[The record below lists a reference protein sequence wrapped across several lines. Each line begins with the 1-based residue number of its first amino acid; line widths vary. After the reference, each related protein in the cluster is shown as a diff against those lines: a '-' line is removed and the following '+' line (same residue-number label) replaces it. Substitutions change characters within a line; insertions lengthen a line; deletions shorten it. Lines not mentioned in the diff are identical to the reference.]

1 MTMSSKKKKKHPW
14 EGFADNPL
22 AYEYGSGL
30 KGNVKEGKKDE
41 IDHIGDSLRDLDN
54 ADTEVL
60 SVSVEETLS
69 RKSKG
74 KEEVQVE
81 TVAESMT
88 PDKPETPVATG
99 DLKNAARDLRN
110 AQVELEIYFAAAKT
124 SLDIEAANSKKDPIK
139 MGILNRLGNQF
150 SILQREPHKAKVVIQ
165 DVDQLQGSVK
175 KSDAFFEKKKENKI
189 YKSLSS
195 LFTNIKN
202 AARAVIKLYEADSA
216 YNKLSGNK
224 SRLTALVN
232 PAVVMEMMEEIRPVV
247 KAQSAP
253 AATSVR
259 GSQAAAKKEL
269 SVSAPRLNR
278 SSTSSLFGSQS
289 ISRSMHPIER
299 VGLILFDYKS
309 DERSPMLKM
318 TLLMELKDKLK
329 KEGGNSQVVCDL
341 CDAICAE
348 LRKMRTDVF
357 SSSSRDSYKHTDQ
370 YVIGEIQAVMDGLD
384 TSSKKVLMSTKS
396 YKTYENDAANIANK
410 APPSPP
416 KLK

>member
-1 MTMSSKKKKKHPW
+1 MSSKKKKNHPW

-30 KGNVKEGKKDE
+30 KDNVKKGKEIE
-41 IDHIGDSLRDLDN
+41 IDHNADTIRDLDN

-60 SVSVEETLS
+60 SVSVDERLS
-69 RKSKG
+69 RNSKG
-74 KEEVQVE
+74 KEEIQVE
-81 TVAESMT
+81 AIAAPVM
-88 PDKPETPVATG
+88 PVKPIPPA

-110 AQVELEIYFAAAKT
+110 AGVELDMYFAAAKM
-124 SLDIEAANSKKDPIK
+124 SLDIAAAESKKDPVK
-139 MGILNRLGNQF
+139 VGIVKKLDNLF
-150 SILQREPHKAKVVIQ
+150 LILQREPQQAKVVINN
-165 DVDQLQGSVK
+165 VDQLQGSVK
-175 KSDAFFEKKKENKI
+175 KSDTFFEKKKENKI

-202 AARAVIKLYEADSA
+202 AARAVVKLYEADGVF
-216 YNKLSGNK
+216 NKLSGKK
-224 SRLTALVN
+224 SRLAELVN
-232 PAVVMEMMEEIRPVV
+232 PAAVMEMMEEIRPVI

-253 AATSVR
+253 AATGAR
-259 GSQAAAKKEL
+259 GSHTAAKKEV

-278 SSTSSLFGSQS
+278 SSTSSLFGSQN

-299 VGLILFDYKS
+299 VGVILFDYKS

-348 LRKMRTDVF
+348 LRKMRAPESGGGV
-357 SSSSRDSYKHTDQ
+357 YKHTDQ
-370 YVIGEIQAVMDGLD
+370 YVIGEIQVVMGNLD
-384 TSSKKVLMSTKS
+384 ESSKKALMSTKS
-396 YKTYENDAANIANK
+396 YKTYENDAANIANE